1 MEGDTKDRYEGR
13 RPEDGAR
20 TGEGALNAHTPEG
33 AATEDSDLRA
43 RERDVR
49 ERVRREPTRTIESEG
64 LKEQRRDG
72 TADRR

>member
-33 AATEDSDLRA
+33 AAATRA
-43 RERDVR
+43 PPSRALSA
-49 ERVRREPTRTIESEG
+49 P
-64 LKEQRRDG
+64 DG
-72 TADRR
+72 TNGRRADGHTAVRPSHIPPPSS